1 MSSVASRYS
10 PSPRLHFCHLPALD
24 VSLIGLAL
32 QRRLPGSPRSFVSC
46 ALMVLPCLDMH
57 PSSESYYARMVFPVG
72 FCSITRSILGTDL
85 DLSRHWESPSR
96 VYRNPQYTVTVRTSP
111 MPPTRTHIF
120 CSPSLL
126 LQTRTPFGYT
136 GDIFVIK
143 GPSFST
149 SSASFVPISS
159 HPFTKFPPTS
169 RKHIKHHEP
178 CWLID

>member
-1 MSSVASRYS
+1 MFDRWQTDNQTKGINKRCAKPPIVMKLAVMQC
-10 PSPRLHFCHLPALD
+10 RL
-24 VSLIGLAL
+24 SLQSTL
-32 QRRLPGSPRSFVSC
+32 Q
-46 ALMVLPCLDMH
+46 VLLVPPC
-57 PSSESYYARMVFPVG
+57 
-72 FCSITRSILGTDL
+72 LGTDL

-96 VYRNPQYTVTVRTSP
+96 VYRTPQYTVTVRTSP

-159 HPFTKFPPTS
+159 LPLPFTQYLSLTPHFS
-169 RKHIKHHEP
+169 GR
-178 CWLID
+178 